1 MAGMS
6 TAPVQK
12 LGSIVSISPET
23 HVELLVEGEGMRKF
37 RDVINE
43 ARKVAMLNPLGRNT
57 GKGYYEYG
65 EPCCFFGHVL
75 ERLLLPQ
82 VAKWEIALFNT
93 YTLAEL
99 PWNHWGI
106 EEPNDYQRLWIAK
119 VQAAADNGDS
129 WIIAIAMADAT
140 LI

>member
-1 MAGMS
+1 MS

-12 LGSIVSISPET
+12 LGSIASIEPENY
-23 HVELLVEGEGMRKF
+23 VELLVEGEGMRKF

-43 ARKVAMLNPLGRNT
+43 ARKVAMLNPLARNT

-75 ERLLLPQ
+75 ERLGLP

-99 PWNHWGI
+99 PWLHWGI
-106 EEPNDYQRLWIAK
+106 EEPNEYQRLWIAK